1 MDADPGSVR
10 LFLPVE
16 APSEQLF
23 LVKCEVRT
31 DLLAGPMLA
40 TVLDDW
46 VEIPSQVKGSSQ
58 SPDIAHG
65 MAVHEAGTHYAYEFF
80 GLCLQI
86 ILHARCMDDRR
97 ISADGERC

>member
-16 APSEQLF
+16 APSEQLS

-46 VEIPSQVKGSSQ
+46 VEIPSQVKRVK
-58 SPDIAHG
+58 PVARYCARHG
-65 MAVHEAGTHYAYEFF
+65 GPRGWHT
-80 GLCLQI
+80 LCLR
-86 ILHARCMDDRR
+86 ILRFVPSNYITCMLH
-97 ISADGERC
+97 G